1 MKTRR
6 ARVRVNKAAMAD
18 QVRLPPVTLGTRVP
32 ELIVFDLDDTVW
44 FPELYMMCGAPW
56 SKDELGRVTDVCG
69 EELAVYPA
77 AREALK
83 MIHTYEAFEGTRVAV
98 ASRTNRAQWAREAMK
113 LQVIAPGVTLQ
124 DVAGDLAEIYPGS
137 KRKHLA
143 SLREKTGVPYHRMC
157 FFDNEG
163 INVEEV
169 AQLGVTSVYCPGG
182 MSQGAWEEGLRKY
195 ARRAEDTKG

>member
-1 MKTRR
+1 
-6 ARVRVNKAAMAD
+6 
-18 QVRLPPVTLGTRVP
+18 
-32 ELIVFDLDDTVW
+32 
-44 FPELYMMCGAPW
+44 MCIRDR
-56 SKDELGRVTDVCG
+56 DELGRVTDVCG

-83 MIHTYEAFEGTRVAV
+83 MIHTHEAFEGTRVAV

-143 SLREKTGVPYHRMC
+143 SLREKTGVPTTACVSSTTKASTSRRWRSSGSHRC
-157 FFDNEG
+157 IAPEG
-163 INVEEV
+163 
-169 AQLGVTSVYCPGG
+169 
-182 MSQGAWEEGLRKY
+182 
-195 ARRAEDTKG
+195 